1 MNHTFDNMTDDSSIN
16 DTVDRI
22 CSYLDRLLNSDDNI
36 DLNDLTK
43 STTTRTRSMKSITT
57 TVFNLNGDRKMIL
70 EICLIL
76 SLLTLMISFSV
87 YCILPNLRT
96 VPGKCLMGLICN
108 EFLTNLLIFIAIE
121 LPRNQLKTVCM
132 TVAIC
137 LHYLLLS
144 MLSWTNLIAFD
155 IMRKVRSPTL
165 VLRGILRYFILA
177 HLFPAFII
185 VIALAMDFFNRHY
198 WSTRN
203 NNSDGTRSR
212 IVNKILS
219 FRPNYGDH
227 NHCGISN
234 VRAHFLFVVLPISLS
249 FCFIVLTLIA
259 AIVRI
264 KSSAQG
270 LSRAF
275 KSSTNQDN
283 NSERRTT
290 TTHNDSNNSSQHRSG
305 RLMASNSLQQRLVWY
320 MKIFILLGVLNLLT
334 LIGNAFLNNCQVA
347 NFWSLMLLSSHG

>member
-1 MNHTFDNMTDDSSIN
+1 MYLDRSTITISITSKMNHTFDNMTDDSSIN

-144 MLSWTNLIAFD
+144 MLSWTNLIG
-155 IMRKVRSPTL
+155 K
-165 VLRGILRYFILA
+165 
-177 HLFPAFII
+177 H
-185 VIALAMDFFNRHY
+185 
-198 WSTRN
+198 
-203 NNSDGTRSR
+203 
-212 IVNKILS
+212 
-219 FRPNYGDH
+219 
-227 NHCGISN
+227 
-234 VRAHFLFVVLPISLS
+234 
-249 FCFIVLTLIA
+249 
-259 AIVRI
+259 
-264 KSSAQG
+264 
-270 LSRAF
+270 
-275 KSSTNQDN
+275 
-283 NSERRTT
+283 
-290 TTHNDSNNSSQHRSG
+290 
-305 RLMASNSLQQRLVWY
+305 
-320 MKIFILLGVLNLLT
+320 
-334 LIGNAFLNNCQVA
+334 
-347 NFWSLMLLSSHG
+347 